1 MILLIDMD
9 SVSYNITKKWVDT
22 YNAQY
27 NDNITYKE
35 AEKSWDPP
43 ARIKCSPEEYRQLAD
58 APGFFADLELFPDAI
73 EVSKRL
79 MAAGHSIYFLTATP
93 LMNPTAGYD
102 KMNSVNRDF
111 PHIGHKQV
119 IQAHHKF
126 MALGDLLLDD
136 SGRNLETFPKL
147 KVAMNYPHNQSYK
160 VDARVNS
167 WLEFEIAVNELAAK
181 HFPK

>member
-9 SVSYNITKKWVDT
+9 SVSAHITKKWVDT
-22 YNAQY
+22 YNDLY
-27 NDNITYKE
+27 NDDLTYEE
-35 AEKSWDPP
+35 ADQSWDPHS
-43 ARIKCSPEEYRQLAD
+43 RVKCSVEEYRKIAD
-58 APGFFADLELFPDAI
+58 APGFFADLEVFPDAV

-102 KMNSVNRDF
+102 KMNWANRHF

-126 MALGDLLLDD
+126 MAVGDLLLDD
-136 SGRNLETFPKL
+136 SGRNLQTFPGL

-160 VDARVNS
+160 VDHRVNS
-167 WLEFEIAVNELAAK
+167 WLEFEAVVNELAK
-181 HFPK
+181 HSQK